1 MINDGIRALRVSCQT
16 KKDFSDWRT
25 IKTVF
30 YRLIVSQVR
39 NPRNGKNS
47 FLMVYDSLVCESQEL
62 LTIGEK
68 EERSITMNIIDKL
81 SEKRCVRTTFAWF
94 LPRSINCTIPE
105 EMYLKFLL
113 PLVFFNSALIHR
125 IFSFLPVCQKYDE
138 QKINLRDRNKREND
152 CLLFQDFLFYI
163 ETPRSKD

>member
-1 MINDGIRALRVSCQT
+1 MSCQT

-68 EERSITMNIIDKL
+68 EGKEERSITMNIIDKL

-113 PLVFFNSALIHR
+113 PLVSFNSALIHR

-152 CLLFQDFLFYI
+152 VYC
-163 ETPRSKD
+163 SKTFFFI

>member
-81 SEKRCVRTTFAWF
+81 SEKRYVRTTFAWF

-113 PLVFFNSALIHR
+113 LLVSFNSTLIHR

>member
-1 MINDGIRALRVSCQT
+1 MSCQT

-113 PLVFFNSALIHR
+113 LLVSFNSALIHR